1 MSQAKVIAIGS
12 GKGGVGKST
21 VTANLAST
29 LADLGYKVGIIDA
42 DLYGP
47 TQAKMFGCMS
57 KQAGFDEYNKIIP
70 LESHGVKHISVSALV
85 DTDKP
90 LILRSP
96 MIIKILRELLHNVA
110 WGELDY
116 LLIDL
121 PPGTGDIQLSLIQN
135 SKLDGAIVVT
145 TPQEVAINIAKK
157 GLDMFKKLNVPI
169 FGIVENMSGFKCTS
183 CGDINHIFTEGKVDK
198 FSQDQGIPIL
208 AKIPLNA
215 VISKASDSGNPLKDY
230 IDTKENPFLDLA
242 NKLAV

>member
-1 MSQAKVIAIGS
+1 MSQTKIIAIGS

-21 VTANLAST
+21 VTANLAMA
-29 LADLGYKVGIIDA
+29 LADLNYKVGIIDA

-47 TQAKMFGCMS
+47 TQSKIFGCMS
-57 KQAGFDEYNKIIP
+57 KQAGFDDNNKIIP
-70 LESHGVKHISVSALV
+70 LESHGVKLISVSALV

-96 MIIKILRELLHNVA
+96 MIIKILRELLHNVN

-145 TPQEVAINIAKK
+145 TPQEVAVNIAKK
-157 GLDMFKKLNVPI
+157 GLDMFRKLNVPVL
-169 FGIVENMSGFKCTS
+169 GIIENMSGFKCGNCNELS
-183 CGDINHIFTEGKVDK
+183 HIFTEGNVNEFAKKLD
-198 FSQDQGIPIL
+198 IPIW
-208 AKIPLNA
+208 AKIPLQTE
-215 VISKASDSGNPLKDY
+215 ISKAADLGEPLKKY
-230 IDTKENPFLDLA
+230 IKSEDNYFTLLA
-242 NKLAV
+242 KKL